1 MYYILTGITF
11 FNKSYPPKGVKLIF
25 VHSVHNTVLQNQNFV
40 YLMESSKYHCQVNF
54 VLTCCKA
61 VVQIGLK
68 GLLMPEIST
77 ANSLT
82 ILIAN
87 TLELR
92 IAGIVGTIGALVVAP
107 RVVHIP
113 KQALDYLEGG
123 LTDKLV
129 ALPD

>member
-1 MYYILTGITF
+1 M
-11 FNKSYPPKGVKLIF
+11 S
-25 VHSVHNTVLQNQNFV
+25 
-40 YLMESSKYHCQVNF
+40 
-54 VLTCCKA
+54 
-61 VVQIGLK
+61 
-68 GLLMPEIST
+68 EISI
-77 ANSLT
+77 ANSLA

-92 IAGIVGTIGALVVAP
+92 IAGIISTIGALVVAP